1 MPRRTHFVSDLHLF
15 SGRSLALQHTDA
27 IHEAARKS
35 HTFVLGGDIFDF
47 RWSTLDSPTAT
58 VKAAMEWL
66 DSLVSRHRG
75 TQFHFVAGNHDYNR
89 RFLTALESY
98 SVGSPNLAVHHFY
111 VRLGK
116 SLFMHGDVVDRPRIC
131 PDVLKKRREVWLHDE
146 FVHPWRH
153 RLYDFAVQA
162 RLHTIAGK
170 VKNPKGRVASRILSY
185 LDHINQTAS
194 HGVQH
199 VYFGHTHEAVSNYR
213 LGGIS
218 FHNGGAPMP
227 GLTFRIVETAHA
239 HTS

>member
-1 MPRRTHFVSDLHLF
+1 MPRRTHFVSDLHMF
-15 SGRSLALQHTDA
+15 SGRSLAAQHTEA
-27 IHEAARKS
+27 IHDAARKS

-58 VKAAMEWL
+58 VRAAMEWL
-66 DSLVSRHRG
+66 DSLVSPHRG
-75 TQFHFVAGNHDYNR
+75 TQFHFVVGNHDYNR

-98 SVGSPNLAVHHFY
+98 SVTSPNLAVHHYY

-116 SLFMHGDVVDRPRIC
+116 SLFMHGDVVDRPCIC
-131 PDVLKKRREVWLHDE
+131 PETLRKRREVWLHDE

-153 RLYDFAVQA
+153 KLYDLAVQA
-162 RLHTIAGK
+162 RLHAIAGK
-170 VKNPKGRVASRILSY
+170 VKNPKARVANRILGY
-185 LDHINQTAS
+185 LSHIGETAS

-199 VYFGHTHEAVSNYR
+199 VYFGHTHEALSDYR
-213 LGGIS
+213 MKGIS

-227 GLTFRIVETAHA
+227 GLTFRIVEAPQA